1 MKRRLFLLVLTILS
15 SVFLF
20 AQNANAAP
28 PKTTIESVNKTV
40 TEQKAQIELLQGEN
54 ENLKKQLNDLKEE
67 VGIYRGDVRQSV
79 SVLHDDMSHWQTQLS
94 IIFTIITIVI
104 GVIVPFLLNRSHDK
118 RMEEILGKQGKE
130 LDTIKEAVK
139 KSEDAAADT
148 EAAAKKAE
156 EAVTTT
162 EDLKKELKKIKE
174 SINRESK
181 AAEES
186 AKKAKASEL
195 FAEAYAE
202 KDPFKKKELYTEV
215 LKIDPNSV
223 AAYNNRGNTKNKL
236 KDYVGAIEDC
246 NKAIELKPDFALAY
260 SNRGYAYWGLKEY
273 DKALADYD
281 EVIRLNPNMPEAF
294 NNRGIVKFTKK
305 DYDGALKDY
314 EKALQLNKDNPEA
327 NSNLGELYYTINSFE
342 NSLIFLN
349 RAIELDS
356 TLTDPYMYR
365 ANIYRKMA
373 ESAKGQQKK
382 EYLAKATADEAKLD
396 SLKVNKE
403 DDNN

>member
-20 AQNANAAP
+20 AQNANAAT

-54 ENLKKQLNDLKEE
+54 EYLKKQLTDLKEE

-94 IIFTIITIVI
+94 IIITIITIVI
-104 GVIVPFLLNRSHDK
+104 GVIVPLLLNRSHDK
-118 RMEEILGKQGKE
+118 RMEGILEKQGKE

-139 KSEDAAADT
+139 KSEEAVADT

-174 SINRESK
+174 SINKESK

-195 FAEAYAE
+195 LAEAHAE

-215 LKIDPNSV
+215 LKIDPNSAEAFNGLGYARRALGDPEGAIKDYDSAIRLNPDYAV
-223 AAYNNRGNTKNKL
+223 AYNNRGYAKRVL
-236 KDYVGAIEDC
+236 GDLDGAINDYDT
-246 NKAIELKPDFALAY
+246 AIRLNPEYAIAY
-260 SNRGYAYWGLKEY
+260 GNRGYAKSKKGDSNGAINDYN
-273 DKALADYD
+273 KA
-281 EVIRLNPNMPEAF
+281 ISLNPEKHLYYS
-294 NNRGIVKFTKK
+294 NRAKSYHGLAIKTKDQTKKK
-305 DYDGALKDY
+305 DYLP
-314 EKALQLNKDNPEA
+314 LQL
-327 NSNLGELYYTINSFE
+327 
-342 NSLIFLN
+342 
-349 RAIELDS
+349 
-356 TLTDPYMYR
+356 
-365 ANIYRKMA
+365 
-373 ESAKGQQKK
+373 
-382 EYLAKATADEAKLD
+382 KLL
-396 SLKVNKE
+396 S
-403 DDNN
+403 